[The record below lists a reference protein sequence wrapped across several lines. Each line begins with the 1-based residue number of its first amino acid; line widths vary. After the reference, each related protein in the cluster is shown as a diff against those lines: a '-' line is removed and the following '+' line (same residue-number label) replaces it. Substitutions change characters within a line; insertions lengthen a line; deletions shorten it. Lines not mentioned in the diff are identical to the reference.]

1 MPLRADLVCAG
12 MSMYIAAY
20 TAQRARVMRVWGP
33 QEE

>member
-20 TAQRARVMRVWGP
+20 TAQRARVMRVRGP